1 MIHWAKQKLCAG
13 HFQCRW
19 TSLSLVP

>member
-1 MIHWAKQKLCAG
+1 VIHWAKQKLCAG